1 MATLPTPTLSLI
13 STFDPSENNNIYF
26 SYSGNQIEKR
36 ELLL

>member
-26 SYSGNQIEKR
+26 SYSGNQIKN
-36 ELLL
+36 